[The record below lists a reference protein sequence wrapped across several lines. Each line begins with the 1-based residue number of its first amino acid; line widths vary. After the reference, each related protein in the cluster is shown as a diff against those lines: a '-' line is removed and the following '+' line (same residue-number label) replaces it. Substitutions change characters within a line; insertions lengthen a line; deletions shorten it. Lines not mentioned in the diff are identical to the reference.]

1 MHDNFNFILT
11 PAYCLF
17 NGVGIIEQKGS
28 YIKFLI
34 EREKDE
40 ELKCRLERAFC
51 NHVENVRK
59 VEKRPDIFDYEIKIT
74 FEKGSRQ
81 ELLKIV
87 SELYH
92 FDESNG
98 SEDKK
103 ITEEKKNSYAAAV
116 VLLDTI
122 LTEARLKQAS
132 DIHIEKNLI
141 RFRINGRL
149 KTEMKINPESCYELI
164 QRIKLLAGM
173 NVLEKRKSQDG
184 HFIYGNKTS
193 LFVRVS
199 SMAVIDEKY
208 RENESIVLRLL
219 DTERV
224 PLSIEYLGFNKEQLA
239 VISLLEEKKN
249 GLIVVCGPTG
259 SGKSTTIASILV
271 ELVKKKRNSIKIVS
285 LEDPPEYVIPGVTQ
299 VKVDENVNSY
309 NEALN
314 HVFRQDPDVIMI
326 GEIRDELSAATAL
339 RAALTG
345 HLVFATLHTGSVSEC
360 VYRLEN
366 LGMEEKMIASVLR
379 GVICQELNFIDDELK
394 LYADI
399 GIPVEKFNLL
409 VSKGNEA
416 KDLEELFVHRTNYSE
431 IFMKTIEML
440 NKKPEIKTENKKARV
455 WKGEKNDSKVHKRI
469 V

>member
-1 MHDNFNFILT
+1 MKENYNFILT

-17 NGVGIIEQKGS
+17 NGVGILEQNGA
-28 YIKFLI
+28 YIRFLI
-34 EREKDE
+34 ENEKDE
-40 ELKCRLERAFC
+40 ILKERLKRAFVT
-51 NHVENVRK
+51 HVENIK
-59 VEKRPDIFDYEIKIT
+59 KIENCPDVYNYEIRID
-74 FEKGSRQ
+74 FEKGNRHQ
-81 ELLKIV
+81 LQKIV

-92 FDESNG
+92 FD
-98 SEDKK
+98 DKGMLENK
-103 ITEEKKNSYAAAV
+103 KSAEEKKNNYAAAV

-122 LTEARLKQAS
+122 LSEAKIKNAT
-132 DIHIEKNLI
+132 DVHIEKNQI
-141 RFRINGRL
+141 RFRINGKL
-149 KTEMKINPESCYELI
+149 KTEMKIKPESCYELV
-164 QRIKLLAGM
+164 QRVKLLAGM

-184 HFIYGNKTS
+184 HFIYGNRNS

-199 SMAVIDEKY
+199 SMSVIDEKY
-208 RENESIVLRLL
+208 LENESIVLRLL
-219 DTERV
+219 DTSRV
-224 PLSIEYLGFNKEQLA
+224 PLDVKYLGFNKEQLKA
-239 VISLLEEKKN
+239 ICFLEERKN

-259 SGKSTTIASILV
+259 SGKSTTVASILV
-271 ELVKKKRNSIKIVS
+271 EIARKKNDSMKIVS

-299 VKVDENVNSY
+299 IKVDDKLNTY
-309 NEALN
+309 QEALN

-360 VYRLEN
+360 VYRLKN
-366 LGMEEKMIASVLR
+366 LGMEEKLLASVLR

-399 GIPVEKFNLL
+399 GIPVDKFYLKL
-409 VSKGNEA
+409 A
-416 KDLEELFVHRTNYSE
+416 KCTDESEIEELFVHSTNYSE
-431 IFMKTIEML
+431 IFKKTIEML
-440 NKKPEIKTENKKARV
+440 NKKPSIRIENEKPRI